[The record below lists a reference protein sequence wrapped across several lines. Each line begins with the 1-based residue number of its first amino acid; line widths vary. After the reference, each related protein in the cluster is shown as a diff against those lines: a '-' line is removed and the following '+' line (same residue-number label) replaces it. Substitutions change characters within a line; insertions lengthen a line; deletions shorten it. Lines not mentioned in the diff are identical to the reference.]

1 MVNQKMG
8 IPNPD
13 EYPDWKPEELP
24 KRFTRKELQELSQR
38 ACKLKNI
45 IDNPYWKRAY
55 ERLEDAANILD
66 AFMARTEEK

>member
-1 MVNQKMG
+1 MSDQKVG

-13 EYPDWKPEELP
+13 EYPDWEPENIP

-38 ACKLKNI
+38 AYRIKNI
-45 IDNPYWKRAY
+45 VDNPHWKRAY

-66 AFMARTEEK
+66 AFMARTENK